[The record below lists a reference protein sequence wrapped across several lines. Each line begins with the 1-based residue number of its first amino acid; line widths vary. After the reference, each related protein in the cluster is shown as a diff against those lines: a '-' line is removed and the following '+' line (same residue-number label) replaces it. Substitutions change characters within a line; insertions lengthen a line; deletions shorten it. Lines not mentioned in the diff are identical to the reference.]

1 MGNCSQYLPF
11 YEPEES
17 INSTIK
23 VSTDTILGKY
33 TQVAPV
39 SSFCCY
45 KPNVFN
51 NQNLLDNI
59 QLTNKQKKL
68 FEKKI
73 TRNRN
78 KMNNIIKKT
87 STNTRNLLNMGTNN
101 DTLTLTLL
109 SVSSRLFINEIDYS
123 PEKKY
128 KLISNIGQGS
138 YGNVYLAYNIY
149 TNEKVA
155 IKKIYKTLDI
165 ITESEIINEIDILKK
180 LNHPDIVKILEF
192 YKTETAYY
200 IISEYCSGGELF
212 EKAETHLSEN
222 QIAVIFKQILSGL
235 SYLHSNNIVHRDL
248 KLENIL
254 ISDKEYVPITGEEY
268 LDIKII
274 DFGNAKHFE
283 KNIKDKS
290 IVGSTY
296 YIAPETFMKKS
307 GKESDLWSAGVILYM
322 LVVGSPPF
330 SGESD
335 KKIFSSV
342 RKGVYDKN
350 YSRWKNASSEV
361 KDLIEKLLVSDPK
374 KRLSAK
380 EALEHVWFNK
390 YQSNALYYN
399 ISKNEILQCIQNLL
413 SYDVEN
419 KFQELVLAYIIHNMP
434 KINQTKIAI
443 QLFKLANTNGDGKLQ
458 KNELKKVLLYFV
470 SEEYLTNFDKIFE
483 LLDSE
488 NKGYI
493 EYSEFLR
500 ASLDR
505 KSIVTEENLKSA
517 FNFFDKENRGYFDE
531 EQMKNFFENKIN
543 EQLSH
548 LIFEEIDLNNDGKI
562 DFQVFKNIMK

>member
-23 VSTDTILGKY
+23 ISTDTILGKY

-562 DFQVFKNIMK
+562 DFQVFKKIMK

>member
-23 VSTDTILGKY
+23 ISTDTILGKY

-505 KSIVTEENLKSA
+505 KNIFTEENLKSA

>member
-23 VSTDTILGKY
+23 ISTDSILGKY

>member
-23 VSTDTILGKY
+23 ISTDTILGKY

-138 YGNVYLAYNIY
+138 YGNVYLACNVY

-322 LVVGSPPF
+322 LIVGSPPF

-562 DFQVFKNIMK
+562 DFQVFKNIMI